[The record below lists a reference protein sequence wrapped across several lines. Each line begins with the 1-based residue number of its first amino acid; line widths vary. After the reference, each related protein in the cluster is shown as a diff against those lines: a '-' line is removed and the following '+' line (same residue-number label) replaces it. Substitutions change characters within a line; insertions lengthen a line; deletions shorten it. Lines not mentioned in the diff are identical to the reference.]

1 MGLQC
6 CRILLCCCNIPLIL
20 WRNAKVCC
28 CRWRTQKKILN
39 YPVYHVI
46 VNLLWPLWS
55 SEWHYILFNA
65 NVRSLQLPSN
75 YAVLLVSLAIKLWN
89 YSKLYP
95 KVICFFF
102 QINDNQH
109 NSYNDYNS
117 VPEMHSILAN
127 VLKQVWWFILLFLAK
142 VANHH
147 YYIVLTVF

>member
-1 MGLQC
+1 MKKKIWKSCHTISWIYLLSFIFFNLISKAVQEVHF
-6 CRILLCCCNIPLIL
+6 LSYTLCCCNIPLIL

-75 YAVLLVSLAIKLWN
+75 YAVLLVSLAIKLWK

-95 KVICFFF
+95 KVICFFP
-102 QINDNQH
+102 NQ
-109 NSYNDYNS
+109 
-117 VPEMHSILAN
+117 
-127 VLKQVWWFILLFLAK
+127 W
-142 VANHH
+142 
-147 YYIVLTVF
+147 